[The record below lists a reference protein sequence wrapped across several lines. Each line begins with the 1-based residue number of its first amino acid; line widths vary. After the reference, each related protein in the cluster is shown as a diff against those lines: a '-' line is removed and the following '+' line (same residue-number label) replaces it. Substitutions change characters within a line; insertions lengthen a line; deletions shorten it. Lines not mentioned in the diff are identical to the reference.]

1 MPESPRWLMSKGR
14 HDEAMHVLVKYH
26 GEGDQDDAFVHL
38 EYAEIKAAID
48 LDKELDQTRW
58 VDFLKTKGNRK
69 RIGLI
74 TALGLFSQ
82 WSGNGLISYYL
93 KQVMDS
99 VGITKASTQLGI
111 NAGIKTEALVMNV
124 TLSFFIDKLGR
135 RPIYMVSTVGTFI
148 VFNAWTIVS
157 ARYAIAANQALGY
170 IFVVLTILY
179 GVFYDVK

>member
-1 MPESPRWLMSKGR
+1 MSKGR
-14 HDEAMHVLVKYH
+14 HDEAMRNLVKYH
-26 GEGDQDDAFVHL
+26 GEGDPDDAFVHL

-48 LDKELDQTRW
+48 LDKEIDQTRW

-111 NAGIKTEALVMNV
+111 NAGIKTEALVTNF
-124 TLSFFIDKLGR
+124 TLAFFIDRLGR
-135 RPIYMVSTVGTFI
+135 RPVYMVSTVGTCV

-157 ARYAIAANQALGY
+157 ARYAITANQALGY
-170 IFVVLTILY
+170 TFVVLTVLY
-179 GVFYDVK
+179 GVFYDIK

>member
-1 MPESPRWLMSKGR
+1 MSKGR
-14 HDEAMHVLVKYH
+14 HDEAMRVLVKYH
-26 GEGDQDDAFVHL
+26 GEGDENDEFVHL
-38 EYAEIKAAID
+38 EFAEIKAAIN
-48 LDKELDQTRW
+48 LDMEINQTGW
-58 VDFLKTKGNRK
+58 ADFFKTKGNRK

-111 NAGIKTEALVMNV
+111 NAGIKSEALIMNF
-124 TLSFFIDKLGR
+124 LLAFFIDKLGR
-135 RPIYMVSTVGTFI
+135 RPIYMVSTVGTFV

-157 ARYAIAANQALGY
+157 ARYEIAPNSALGY
-170 IFVVLTILY
+170 IFVVLTVLY
-179 GVFYDVK
+179 GFFYDIK